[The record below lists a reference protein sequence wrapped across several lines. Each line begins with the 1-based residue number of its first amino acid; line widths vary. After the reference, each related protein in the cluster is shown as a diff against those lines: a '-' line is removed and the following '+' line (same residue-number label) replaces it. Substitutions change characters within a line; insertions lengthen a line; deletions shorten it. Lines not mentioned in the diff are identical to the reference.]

1 MNIRKRYK
9 MLFSS
14 YYYLAHIVFY
24 NWLLKF
30 VKENWIFY
38 KWIIN
43 YGQWILNQELKT
55 FHVVSSI
62 NNTLIE
68 EE

>member
-1 MNIRKRYK
+1 MNIGKRYK

>member
-1 MNIRKRYK
+1 

>member
-1 MNIRKRYK
+1 MKNKYK
-9 MLFSS
+9 MLVSS
-14 YYYLAHIVFY
+14 YYYLAHSTLY

-30 VKENWIFY
+30 IKENWIFY

-55 FHVVSSI
+55 FHIVSL
-62 NNTLIE
+62 NNNIE
-68 EE
+68 KE